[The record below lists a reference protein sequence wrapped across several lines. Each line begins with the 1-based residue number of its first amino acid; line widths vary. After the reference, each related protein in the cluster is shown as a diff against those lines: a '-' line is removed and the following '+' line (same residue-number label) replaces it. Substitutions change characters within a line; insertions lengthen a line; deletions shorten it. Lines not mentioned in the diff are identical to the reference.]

1 MSQTVLITGGTGL
14 IGKSLSA
21 LLLKKGYKVIILTRN
36 MVRSSGNELEFA
48 IWNVEKQ
55 EIDGR
60 AIQKA
65 DYIIHLAG
73 AGVMDKN
80 WDEKY
85 KKEIVESRTHSSA
98 LLCKGLNEN
107 KNMVKAVISS
117 SAIGW
122 YGKDATPLISIKG
135 FTELDPPD
143 AGFLGETCRL
153 WEQSIEPIEKI
164 NIRLVKLR
172 TGIVLSNSGGAYPQF
187 KKSLQFGIASILGSG
202 KQVVSWIHVDDLCA
216 MFLYALEN
224 ENVQGCYNAVAP
236 IPVSNK
242 TLIIKTAQH
251 LKGTF
256 FVPVHVPAF
265 VLNFFM
271 GKRSIEILKSTTV
284 DGTKIQEAG
293 FNFLYP
299 GIDVAL
305 KELSMH

>member
-122 YGKDATPLISIKG
+122 YGKDATPLIRIKG